1 MNLGWL
7 ANMATEFINTLKT
20 AGGDYSSLPTW
31 EADIDGYNYT
41 AATTKVFSHG
51 GITGTVSAG
60 DTVTGQTSGAT
71 ATVCAAVTG
80 TQILLG
86 SISGTFSSGEVVQVS
101 AGNSVTISDVGDSA
115 IVVLEGYTGTFTGLV
130 VISGATTSSTNKI
143 IIRSASGH
151 GHGGQID
158 TGFKINSTTV
168 QQTTFNVGTSN
179 VELRDF
185 VIACEATVGNY
196 STALQITTS
205 GSSASNMII
214 SASQQGVVNNATL
227 DNCLVYCNG
236 LHATPAQGIN
246 TTDQRY
252 ANAVARNCTV
262 SGFLIGYAN
271 WYVPWARSPQTLKNC
286 VAYNNTSSLNDA
298 TDGHVNS
305 ITNADDTG
313 EVVSAGIG
321 SISSVSSSDFVD
333 SANDD
338 YHLVSGSALIG
349 AGTDLSGSFTTDI
362 DGDTR
367 SSWDIGFDEFVS
379 AGGGGTASPIDS
391 THAHSSDTLSVTQT
405 HSAVLA
411 GSTHAHSSDALT
423 ATQVH
428 VAALSQSTHTH
439 TSGTLLVEQLATAA
453 LLDSAHGHTSDAL
466 SVTQTHSATL
476 LQSTHAHSSDTL
488 SVVSDGSA
496 TAVLLDSIHAHG
508 SDVLSVTQTHTVSL
522 SQSTHPHTSDTLS
535 VSELVTALLLGS
547 THSHTSDI
555 LTVTQSHA
563 AALIEAIH
571 SHGSDTITV
580 SQIHSAILLQSTH
593 AHGSDTLTLGGLDA
607 PVTPTSRVHAVAAE
621 NRVHAIAA
629 ESRTHTIN

>member
-1 MNLGWL
+1 
-7 ANMATEFINTLKT
+7 MATEFINTLKT
-20 AGGDYSSLPTW
+20 TGGDYSSLITW
-31 EADIDGYNYT
+31 EADIDGYDYT
-41 AATTKVFSHG
+41 SATTKVFSHG

-60 DTVTGQTSGAT
+60 ATVTGQTSGAT

-80 TQILLG
+80 TQRLLG

-158 TGFKINSTTV
+158 TGFKINSTTN
-168 QQTTFNVGTSN
+168 QQTTFTVSTSN

-185 VIACEATVGNY
+185 VIACEVTSGNY
-196 STALQITTS
+196 STALVITTS

-214 SASQQGVVNNATL
+214 SASQKGVVSNATL

-236 LHATPAQGIN
+236 LHSTPSYGID

-252 ANAVARNCTV
+252 ANAVALNCTV
-262 SGFLIGYAN
+262 SGFLVGYTN
-271 WYVPWARSPQTLKNC
+271 WYVPWTRSPQTLKNC

-338 YHLVSGSALIG
+338 YHLDSGSSLIG

-379 AGGGGTASPIDS
+379 AGGSTGTG
-391 THAHSSDTLSVTQT
+391 SVTSGATTADGAGKRTVQGT
-405 HSAVLA
+405 GSVTTTVATIAGTGTRAVTGTGSISTQAATIA
-411 GSTHAHSSDALT
+411 GSGTRT
-423 ATQVH
+423 
-428 VAALSQSTHTH
+428 
-439 TSGTLLVEQLATAA
+439 TSGTGAATIGVTTVDGAGDVTAA
-453 LLDSAHGHTSDAL
+453 GVITGTG
-466 SVTQTHSATL
+466 SVTTP
-476 LQSTHAHSSDTL
+476 
-488 SVVSDGSA
+488 VS
-496 TAVLLDSIHAHG
+496 
-508 SDVLSVTQTHTVSL
+508 TVSGAGNRTV
-522 SQSTHPHTSDTLS
+522 QGTGS
-535 VSELVTALLLGS
+535 VSVSAVAISASGAKAVQGSGAATTGAVTVTGGTTVFS
-547 THSHTSDI
+547 GVTIDGGQYKR
-555 LTVTQSHA
+555 LTVPFQGTSVY
-563 AALIEAIH
+563 
-571 SHGSDTITV
+571 SNGTNFFS
-580 SQIHSAILLQSTH
+580 
-593 AHGSDTLTLGGLDA
+593 LDQL
-607 PVTPTSRVHAVAAE
+607 VG
-621 NRVHAIAA
+621 
-629 ESRTHTIN
+629 